1 MNHKIKSLLYF
12 ASLVLALIT
21 YYTMDNTDSIQNN
34 EMVNN
39 TIVQV
44 SNSEA
49 LN

>member
-1 MNHKIKSLLYF
+1 MNHKIKSSLYF

-21 YYTMDNTDSIQNN
+21 YYTIDNADSIPNN

-39 TIVQV
+39 TIEQV
-44 SNSEA
+44 VPAEA